1 MKTLK
6 SIARWLFWFVAW
18 PVAALFPS
26 QTPWLDFLERILL
39 SLEGIVWMAMG
50 ILCSSLVFFT
60 FYFAPF
66 DLESSGGILLGLF
79 CDVVSFCYY
88 VHVYHL
94 FLDEKPEKYRIA
106 TRNLGE
112 NIKPMSRFRIWW
124 DDAVL
129 MKSIRV
135 WRSVSNKIAGR
146 EWKKIPKLKSDIE
159 SEHALA
165 KA

>member
-1 MKTLK
+1 
-6 SIARWLFWFVAW
+6 
-18 PVAALFPS
+18 
-26 QTPWLDFLERILL
+26 LERIWL
-39 SLEGIVWMAMG
+39 SLEGIVWMAMCV
-50 ILCSSLVFFT
+50 LCSSLVFFT
-60 FYFAPF
+60 FYFMGF
-66 DLESSGGILLGLF
+66 NLESLGGGILLGLF
-79 CDVVSFCYY
+79 CDVASSCSY
-88 VHVYHL
+88 VHAYHL
-94 FLDEKPEKYRIA
+94 FLYEKPKKDKKVISDSS
-106 TRNLGE
+106 E
-112 NIKPMSRFRIWW
+112 NIKPMSRFIIWR